1 MHLYITK
8 EGLESI
14 AADYRRQADEAEN
27 FNGIRRAE
35 GAAMAIEH
43 LLREVYGDAAA
54 SLNEVAATPS

>member
-1 MHLYITK
+1 MHLYLTK

-14 AADYRRQADEAEN
+14 AADYRRQMSEAEN

-43 LLREVYGDAAA
+43 ILKEVYDQAVVESTENAKA
-54 SLNEVAATPS
+54 E